1 MTTIKKEYAIAK
13 LQGLLIDDSER
24 DYNSGVRDAIRILR
38 DMNTIMQPK
47 VTNPDDYEELFD
59 DMIHEVLRVM
69 CGAKGIELNSS
80 LELEN
85 DIRKS
90 IVELA
95 NNWHMD
101 LSTPHKEYVVG
112 QKVILYYEGVPQQAI
127 IVKVGYDKYALL
139 LCNKNMVIFVSDD
152 HDSATNYMIEL
163 QKYHN
168 VE

>member
-1 MTTIKKEYAIAK
+1 
-13 LQGLLIDDSER
+13 
-24 DYNSGVRDAIRILR
+24 
-38 DMNTIMQPK
+38 
-47 VTNPDDYEELFD
+47 
-59 DMIHEVLRVM
+59 
-69 CGAKGIELNSS
+69 
-80 LELEN
+80 
-85 DIRKS
+85 
-90 IVELA
+90 
-95 NNWHMD
+95 MD

-127 IVKVGYDKYALL
+127 IVNVGYDKYALL